1 MDVNVEYADVKIN
14 ISIMDNGKGFK
25 PVGDWGEL
33 SREGRLGL
41 MGMKERA
48 HLLGGNITITSETD
62 HGTHVL
68 IELPG

>member
-1 MDVNVEYADVKIN
+1 VELAIFRIIQEALRNIQKHAAATRVDVNVEYANEKIN

-41 MGMKERA
+41 MA
-48 HLLGGNITITSETD
+48 
-62 HGTHVL
+62 
-68 IELPG
+68 